1 MLLNNTK
8 TKFSYSLQM
17 TKSVISASWASC
29 FASCGWITV
38 QCLQTISYSSVCSCI
53 EDCRIAVLVHVINVQ
68 ADSVQRQVKSDSLYM
83 SGTREQHSKGD
94 GVVAETHVHKKNYK
108 SYDLLDISMA

>member
-1 MLLNNTK
+1 
-8 TKFSYSLQM
+8 
-17 TKSVISASWASC
+17 
-29 FASCGWITV
+29 
-38 QCLQTISYSSVCSCI
+38 
-53 EDCRIAVLVHVINVQ
+53 
-68 ADSVQRQVKSDSLYM
+68 M